1 MKDKLMDIGTWDVK
15 TVLKAGKMREIMDQ
29 IVGSQI

>member
-1 MKDKLMDIGTWDVK
+1 
-15 TVLKAGKMREIMDQ
+15 VLKAGKMQEVANQ